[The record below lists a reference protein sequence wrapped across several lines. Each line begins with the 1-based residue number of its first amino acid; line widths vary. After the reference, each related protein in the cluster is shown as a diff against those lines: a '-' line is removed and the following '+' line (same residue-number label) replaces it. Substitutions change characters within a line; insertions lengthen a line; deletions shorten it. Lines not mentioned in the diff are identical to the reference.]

1 MTASKW
7 PLSRF
12 NLSNLLD
19 NTDLIS
25 RLAPIYSD
33 LNKMGLGN
41 KLGLDILGRK
51 IMNTQLPHIYSLKDT
66 EYYSQLFIKWTSSL
80 PETMI

>member
-41 KLGLDILGRK
+41 KLGLDILVRK
-51 IMNTQLPHIYSLKDT
+51 IMNTQLLHIYSLKDT
-66 EYYSQLFIKWTSSL
+66 EYYTQLFIKWTSSL